1 MGSYLYQ
8 VIEKYIEI
16 VGNLFHRKHLRK
28 CLLRLFTDKS
38 GGKCSFNTF

>member
-8 VIEKYIEI
+8 VIEKYIEM

-28 CLLRLFTDKS
+28 CLLGSITA
-38 GGKCSFNTF
+38 